1 MHKILLI
8 QPMGRLTFYQHHYL
22 GDVLFTAKRDQQM
35 QVFRPSSNTI
45 KIDVLCTAVK
55 TNVLVQLPTD
65 LAREL
70 RLVISRAENNMNPD
84 ANI

>member
-1 MHKILLI
+1 
-8 QPMGRLTFYQHHYL
+8 MGRLTFYQHHYL

-45 KIDVLCTAVK
+45 KIDVLCSAVQM
-55 TNVLVQLPTD
+55 NVLDQLPAY
-65 LAREL
+65 LIREV
-70 RLVISRAENNMNPD
+70 RFVISGAENNMNPD